1 MSRRVAAAA
10 KIPAKRWRLLSKR
23 SRFSERPSR
32 ADAGVTLVELII
44 TVAILSI
51 LATAAVPVA
60 RFEVKRAKERQLRA
74 DLWTMR
80 EAIDN
85 YYDAAKLSGGQMQT
99 KLDSFNYPPDLE
111 TLVKGV
117 KIGEKRVKFLRA
129 IPVDPMTG
137 TADWVLKSNQDDPD
151 SDTWGGQNVFDVH
164 SKSTGTALDGTKYNT
179 W

>member
-1 MSRRVAAAA
+1 MRMLVGARGSRQVPGSGARDCT
-10 KIPAKRWRLLSKR
+10 
-23 SRFSERPSR
+23 RPRNDS
-32 ADAGVTLVELII
+32 GVTLVELII

-51 LATAAVPVA
+51 LATAAIPVA
-60 RFEVKRAKERQLRA
+60 RFEVKRAKERELRA
-74 DLWTMR
+74 DLWMMR
-80 EAIDN
+80 KAIDN
-85 YYDAAKLSGGQMQT
+85 YYDAAKMSGGQMQT
-99 KLDSFNYPPDLE
+99 KIDSFNYPPDLE

-117 KIGEKRVKFLRA
+117 DIGTKHIKFLRA

-137 TADWVLKSNQDDPD
+137 AADWTLKSNQDDPD